1 MTEPPDLVNDEA
13 RTDDRID
20 RRHPSS
26 PKWIDTHVH
35 LVDFLQ
41 RPGQMPDLRD
51 SLVRNGATRA
61 VVFGLPVKKKWSTA
75 EPVRPDYYLDDN
87 APCHYHSLTD
97 ATVLDVLPD
106 LESDGVLEVAPLVCG
121 FDPTDLLAIEHL
133 DFVWSRSDRWAGV
146 GEVMFRHDDLTNL
159 TSGEVPSP
167 DHVAMDAV
175 LDFCAQNDAP
185 ISLHHDSSSVGMPD
199 RHEYAGSL
207 SNALDRHP
215 STSVVW
221 CHAGVSRQVDPS
233 GQLDLVRRM
242 IERHRNLTVELSW
255 VLLDR
260 IADENGADE
269 DWVRLVAREPDRFVV
284 GSDTVARADTVDTR
298 GAQIRTLLSALPG
311 SAAER
316 VAFRNAEALWFG

>member
-1 MTEPPDLVNDEA
+1 
-13 RTDDRID
+13 
-20 RRHPSS
+20 
-26 PKWIDTHVH
+26 
-35 LVDFLQ
+35 
-41 RPGQMPDLRD
+41 MPY
-51 SLVRNGATRA
+51 SV
-61 VVFGLPVKKKWSTA
+61 W
-75 EPVRPDYYLDDN
+75 
-87 APCHYHSLTD
+87 YHSLTD

-133 DFVWSRSDRWAGV
+133 EFVWGRSDRWAGV
-146 GEVMFRHDDLTNL
+146 GEVMLRHDDLTNL

-199 RHEYAGSL
+199 RHEYAESL
-207 SNALDRHP
+207 ERALDRHP

-242 IERHRNLTVELSW
+242 IERHRNMTVELSW

-284 GSDTVARADTVDTR
+284 GTDTVARADTVDTR
-298 GAQIRTLLSALPG
+298 GAQIRTFLSALPE